1 MYDTI
6 DDTFVM
12 PLKCSPGQKL
22 TATRS
27 CTDFSCLDDD
37 IETNIAYASTDEIV
51 TSSEFEVNPA
61 YITFSPVTFVTHH
74 TEVHNNIM
82 GMQRSQSCPTLVSIQ
97 QKN

>member
-6 DDTFVM
+6 DDTFIM
-12 PLKCSPGQKL
+12 PLKCSPGRKL

-37 IETNIAYASTDEIV
+37 AEENIAYESTDEIV

-74 TEVHNNIM
+74 TQVHNV

-97 QKN
+97 QKS